1 MTLFHVSLED
11 EKIEKFVPRVP
22 EIRAFLE
29 DGEIPRIC
37 LSTSIDGCLSAVS
50 WGGCKLHNVVESS
63 AKIRVYEFNDEDIIN
78 GNLIGS
84 IELYQSGKVV
94 DADETGEVW
103 VINQELIPCKSYL
116 IEIVDYEADQED
128 IISYENL
135 KHCDETGESIEDFI
149 ETTVVIIS
157 EVEYKVIEENV

>member
-1 MTLFHVSLED
+1 MTLFHLSLEN
-11 EKIEKFVPRVP
+11 EKIEKFSPKIP
-22 EIRAFLE
+22 EVRAFLE

-37 LSTSIDGCLSAVS
+37 LSASLDGCLSSVA
-50 WGGCKLHNVVESS
+50 WGGCKLHNVVGNST
-63 AKIRVYEFNDEDIIN
+63 KIRVYEFNEEDILP

-103 VINQELIPCKSYL
+103 VINQELIPFKSYL
-116 IEIVDYEADQED
+116 IEITDYEGDEEE

-135 KHCDETGESIEDFI
+135 KHCDETGESIFDFI
-149 ETTVVIIS
+149 ETTVIIIS
-157 EVEYKVIEENV
+157 EVEYKIIEENV

>member
-1 MTLFHVSLED
+1 MTLFHVSLEN
-11 EKIEKFVPRVP
+11 EIIEKFTPRVP
-22 EIRAFLE
+22 DKRAYLE
-29 DGEIPRIC
+29 DGSTPRIC
-37 LSTSIDGCLSAVS
+37 LSTSIDGCLSAVV
-50 WGGCKLHNVVESS
+50 WGGCKLHSVVESS
-63 AKIRVYEFNDEDIIN
+63 TKIRVYEFNDEDILQ

-103 VINQELIPCKSYL
+103 VINQELIPFKSYL
-116 IEIVDYEADQED
+116 IEITDYEGDEEE

-135 KHCDETGESIEDFI
+135 KHCDETGESIYDFI

-157 EVEYKVIEENV
+157 EVEYKIIEENV